1 MKASQPAGGKR
12 KYVCPGQPEGSNCTA
27 ILAEP
32 LEAFVTEAMLVAL
45 DGPSLAERLAA
56 DPENPEV
63 ALAEVEAQSTELA
76 EMWAEGTLPRAAFEA
91 AQAKLTA
98 RADVLQTDLAE
109 AVTRKAMGVGL
120 IGRWDDLDLDGRRQA
135 LQTVLEAVIVNKA
148 KRKGPG
154 TTPAERV
161 ELVWKV

>member
-1 MKASQPAGGKR
+1 
-12 KYVCPGQPEGSNCTA
+12 
-27 ILAEP
+27 
-32 LEAFVTEAMLVAL
+32 
-45 DGPSLAERLAA
+45 
-56 DPENPEV
+56 
-63 ALAEVEAQSTELA
+63 
-76 EMWAEGTLPRAAFEA
+76 
-91 AQAKLTA
+91 
-98 RADVLQTDLAE
+98 
-109 AVTRKAMGVGL
+109 MGVGL

>member
-1 MKASQPAGGKR
+1 
-12 KYVCPGQPEGSNCTA
+12 
-27 ILAEP
+27 LAEP

-56 DPENPEV
+56 DPENSEV

-120 IGRWDDLDLDGRRQA
+120 IGRWDDLDLDGRRQV
-135 LQTVLEAVIVNKA
+135 LLTVLEAVVVNKA